1 MLKFESWKETQK
13 IENGG
18 NVWTIFAY
26 SNIVDLHPTGFDAS
40 RVATSDIDMREALI
54 KSVTPQGKAQVY
66 PIYPKQSVS
75 ISLDNSSVLLEP
87 GAMLLTR
94 GNVTMTLE
102 NPASGGSSV
111 GGFFKR
117 AVTSVASGES
127 MIKPK
132 FTGTGDVLLEPT
144 KNFLFLIAIQDATFI
159 CDQGLWKACDGNLEV
174 DAHINTFSAAVA
186 SGEGTVMPRVKGT
199 GNILLESPVP
209 KEKIMEVQINNEELR
224 VDGPFVMAFWGDISF
239 TTEKVSKGLMSSAAS
254 GEGYVNVYKGTGTL
268 WINMEEAVCI

>member
-1 MLKFESWKETQK
+1 
-13 IENGG
+13 
-18 NVWTIFAY
+18 
-26 SNIVDLHPTGFDAS
+26 
-40 RVATSDIDMREALI
+40 MREALI

>member
-26 SNIVDLHPTGFDAS
+26 SNLVDLHPTGFDAS
-40 RVATSDIDMREALI
+40 RIATSDTDMREALI
-54 KSVTPQGKAQVY
+54 KAVTPQGKAQVY

-75 ISLDNSSVLLEP
+75 ISLNNSSVLLEP

-144 KNFLFLIAIQDATFI
+144 KNFLFLIAIQESTFI
-159 CDQGLWKACDGNLEV
+159 CDQGLWKACDGNLEK
-174 DAHINTFSAAVA
+174 
-186 SGEGTVMPRVKGT
+186 VKSCIKLT
-199 GNILLESPVP
+199 
-209 KEKIMEVQINNEELR
+209 
-224 VDGPFVMAFWGDISF
+224 
-239 TTEKVSKGLMSSAAS
+239 
-254 GEGYVNVYKGTGTL
+254 GYVNSMDTFIDQPKVINGASDIIAKIFDKKGEHTRA
-268 WINMEEAVCI
+268 AVSVNSLPLGVAVEVDGIFELN